1 MKIEGC
7 HRERARF
14 RQTNDHYNR
23 SPWKK
28 TRKKT
33 DAMQFTAICLL
44 TDAMQFTAKW
54 LLNLR
59 LNKTS
64 QILAVH
70 MIQTKLLCRSASP
83 KVTIVEV
90 LGNQKSLL
98 PRRNQTM
105 CESLSNPNR
114 IDAKLNRIPNFAA
127 RALLS
132 LSSN

>member
-1 MKIEGC
+1 
-7 HRERARF
+7 
-14 RQTNDHYNR
+14 
-23 SPWKK
+23 
-28 TRKKT
+28 
-33 DAMQFTAICLL
+33 MQFTAICLL

-70 MIQTKLLCRSASP
+70 MMQTNLRCRSASP
-83 KVTIVEV
+83 KVMIVEV
-90 LGNQKSLL
+90 NQKSLL

-114 IDAKLNRIPNFAA
+114 IDAKMNNVQLRG
-127 RALLS
+127 
-132 LSSN
+132 